1 MSDSSSAVASPL
13 QKAYSLIQLLR
24 KELEQTKTLSV
35 EPIAVVG
42 MACRAPSVK
51 NPEELWQLVRAGR
64 DAITDIPKTR
74 WNVWKRKQPSLD
86 FGLGRKTKDSNGVPP
101 STG

>member
-1 MSDSSSAVASPL
+1 MSDSPSAVASPL

-24 KELEQTKTLSV
+24 KELEQTKTLSA

-74 WNVWKRKQPSLD
+74 WNARDYYDPRPGTPGKAFFWNFSQR
-86 FGLGRKTKDSNGVPP
+86 G
-101 STG
+101 